1 MSQQVSLQG
10 LLSKVEG
17 VGLKNIMRFRHNWN
31 EGVVQQFYAT
41 LEVNHEK
48 ETIKWM
54 IGKGKFRASFA

>member
-17 VGLKNIMRFRHNWN
+17 AGLKNIMRFCHNWN